1 MRKKVK
7 GRQTVPFIDDFIVKP
22 EVMPEF
28 LKRLENIF
36 EQYPDLSFPIAG
48 HPGDGNFHVIPLM
61 DMTDENQR
69 KKIPESTQKVFN
81 LVLEYKA
88 SLSAEH
94 NDGLIRGAY
103 LKQMYGEKV
112 FDLFCQVKEIF
123 DPQRIFNP
131 HKKTD
136 ANLDYSMRFIK
147 KDNQHT
153 V

>member
-1 MRKKVK
+1 
-7 GRQTVPFIDDFIVKP
+7 
-22 EVMPEF
+22 
-28 LKRLENIF
+28 
-36 EQYPDLSFPIAG
+36 
-48 HPGDGNFHVIPLM
+48 M
-61 DMTDENQR
+61 DMTDENER
-69 KKIPESTQKVFN
+69 KIIPELTQKVFD
-81 LVLEYKA
+81 LVLEYKG

-136 ANLDYSMRFIK
+136 ASLEYAMKFIK
-147 KDNQHT
+147 KDNEHT